1 MTESPTPAS
10 PLDTTA
16 PRKKNVLWVRIFW
29 SLAGSVVNYL
39 LIATP
44 FKYLSHHTQ
53 LPTIAISAMSY
64 AVGVTVFFFWNY
76 FVNFR
81 TAMHKHEAL
90 KRYLL
95 VATTMY
101 LLQSLIL
108 TGLKS
113 VNFHHSLGIGRFA
126 LDLDVIATQVLG
138 SFKFILYHLWA
149 FPVEKQPKGVIA
161 RGSEG
166 RD

>member
-1 MTESPTPAS
+1 LNSAI
-10 PLDTTA
+10 DTTA

-29 SLAGSVVNYL
+29 SLAGSGVNYL

-53 LPTIAISAMSY
+53 LPTLAISAMSY

-95 VATTMY
+95 VATTMFII
-101 LLQSLIL
+101 QSLIL

-113 VNFHHSLGIGRFA
+113 VDFHHHLSIGKMP
-126 LDLDVIATQVLG
+126 LDLDVIATQILG

-149 FPVEKQPKGVIA
+149 FPVEKGKVNA
-161 RGSEG
+161 DR
-166 RD
+166 

>member
-1 MTESPTPAS
+1 MVNAG
-10 PLDTTA
+10 L
-16 PRKKNVLWVRIFW
+16 
-29 SLAGSVVNYL
+29 SLGVS
-39 LIATP
+39 AT
-44 FKYLSHHTQ
+44 F
-53 LPTIAISAMSY
+53 I
-64 AVGVTVFFFWNY
+64 FFWNY

-101 LLQSLIL
+101 LIQSLIL

-113 VNFHHSLGIGRFA
+113 ADFLHGAKIGKIP

-149 FPVEKQPKGVIA
+149 FPVEKQPKA
-161 RGSEG
+161 DS
-166 RD
+166 

>member
-1 MTESPTPAS
+1 MNPEVAA
-10 PLDTTA
+10 LDTTA

-29 SLAGSVVNYL
+29 SLAGSGVNYL

-44 FKYLSHHTQ
+44 FKYLHAHTH
-53 LPTIAISAMSY
+53 LPTLAISAMSY

-101 LLQSLIL
+101 IIQSLIL

-113 VNFHHSLGIGRFA
+113 VNFGHSLSLGKIP
-126 LDLDVIATQVLG
+126 LDLDVIATQILG

-149 FPVEKQPKGVIA
+149 FPVEKRPA
-161 RGSEG
+161 ADS
-166 RD
+166 